1 MKSIPDEART
11 SRISGGMRRVPD
23 TFLFPFMLLCGSA
36 PVMAHH
42 SYAMFERTKTI
53 VVRGTLAQLEW
64 KNPHSFVWVYV
75 EKPSRPGQYDLFAFE
90 ASSINRMV
98 RYGWS
103 KDAVKAGDKVTV
115 QYFPLK
121 DGRTG
126 GYLVRVVRSDGSEL
140 RGDPQT
146 LLDVAGALNKPLPG
160 AKP

>member
-1 MKSIPDEART
+1 MTRRFAEALVLL
-11 SRISGGMRRVPD
+11 GM
-23 TFLFPFMLLCGSA
+23 TLCGSA
-36 PVMAHH
+36 SVLAHH
-42 SYAMFERTKTI
+42 SYGMFDRSKT
-53 VVRGTLAQLEW
+53 VVVHGTLAQLEW
-64 KNPHSFVWVYV
+64 KNPHAFVWVYV
-75 EKPSRPGQYDLFAFE
+75 EKPSQSGKYDLFAFE

-103 KDAVKAGDKVTV
+103 KDALKAGDKVAV

-126 GYLVRVVRSDGSEL
+126 GYLVRVVRADGSEL

-146 LLDVAGALNKPLPG
+146 LLDVAGALRKPLPD

>member
-1 MKSIPDEART
+1 MTRIVDET
-11 SRISGGMRRVPD
+11 MGPCISGQMRRAAG
-23 TFLFPFMLLCGSA
+23 TLLFLFMMLCGSA
-36 PVMAHH
+36 KVLAHH
-42 SYAMFERTKTI
+42 SYAMFDRAKTI

-64 KNPHSFVWVYV
+64 KNPHGFVWVYV
-75 EKPSRPGQYDLFAFE
+75 EKPSQPGQYDLFAFE

-103 KDAVKAGDKVTV
+103 KDSVKAGDKVAV

-126 GYLVRVVRSDGSEL
+126 GYLVRVVRPDGSEL
-140 RGDPQT
+140 RGDPQA
-146 LLDVAGALNKPLPG
+146 LLDVAGALTKPLPD